1 MMISLKQ
8 GSTGNYHF
16 DLVAA
21 SGEIIA
27 ASESY
32 ESKASA
38 LKGVESVRRNAPD
51 AAIDDQG
58 EVADVSG

>member
-32 ESKASA
+32 ES
-38 LKGVESVRRNAPD
+38 
-51 AAIDDQG
+51 
-58 EVADVSG
+58 